1 MPNYYGG
8 PNPVSGM
15 YPPQG
20 ATYPGTSVT
29 PNSINQY
36 NPQNN
41 VNNLTNVLVVP
52 VNGREGVDSYPV
64 AMGMTVLL
72 MDYANKKFWLK
83 SNDGLS
89 PKIVEHIFGANIAVP
104 TGETVGPISVAF
116 MLDGATISSS
126 TMISTPAAVEEFNNV
141 STQISA
147 QVWKGCCETF
157 SIRNTSDIPIL
168 VQNANVVFSRPD
180 LAVSR

>member
-20 ATYPGTSVT
+20 ATYPAASVT

-89 PKIVEHIFGANIAVP
+89 PKIVEHIFSIE
-104 TGETVGPISVAF
+104 GESNNKEDKAPEFVTKKEFLSLKKTVES
-116 MLDGATISSS
+116 MNKRKKDS
-126 TMISTPAAVEEFNNV
+126 N
-141 STQISA
+141 
-147 QVWKGCCETF
+147 
-157 SIRNTSDIPIL
+157 
-168 VQNANVVFSRPD
+168 
-180 LAVSR
+180 

>member
-1 MPNYYGG
+1 MAEFSANALQTVNPGESIVFNT
-8 PNPVSGM
+8 NPVPCRRGFIRHRDDTGNFLLSGWV
-15 YPPQG
+15 P
-20 ATYPGTSVT
+20 
-29 PNSINQY
+29 
-36 NPQNN
+36 
-41 VNNLTNVLVVP
+41 TNVARKCCCSNGSNSAIYLV
-52 VNGREGVDSYPV
+52 E
-64 AMGMTVLL
+64 
-72 MDYANKKFWLK
+72 
-83 SNDGLS
+83 
-89 PKIVEHIFGANIAVP
+89 FGANIAVP

-116 MLDGATISSS
+116 MLDGATIPSS

-180 LAVSR
+180 LTVSR